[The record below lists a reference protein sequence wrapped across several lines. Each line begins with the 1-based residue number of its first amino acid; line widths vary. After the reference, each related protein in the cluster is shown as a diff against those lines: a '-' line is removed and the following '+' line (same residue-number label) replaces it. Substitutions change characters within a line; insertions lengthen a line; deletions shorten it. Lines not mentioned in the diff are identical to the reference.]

1 MIIIK
6 RLQNAVYGKLATL
19 LINSTEIQITQ
30 DRKKLC
36 YELPKAFREYNYL
49 NHTEE
54 MAGWLQALLREE
66 QIKLRRCRIVLDCGQ
81 VFMQTVNLPDMTEEE
96 QKNWLHWEGGQYM
109 PLAPE
114 HCNAVMIRWN
124 KPESSAEEPMFVQ
137 ETKPQERSS
146 FLLVAIPTERIKAL
160 VQLTGFLKAKL
171 EKVTVLDS
179 GQSVLPLNLLSAV
192 PRKEEVLG
200 WIYEGGAICCLL
212 LSLVLAVCGGAD
224 WKRQEMEWQKMRKQ
238 LVPLLSVKEDFT
250 KTKEIEYHI
259 KVIQKELQMAEEK
272 EQQLYPL
279 LRTLS
284 ESIPEACWLEELRE
298 EEIYSPQH
306 DVRRSN
312 SSRRSAPQTR
322 LHGNAS
328 GKQKVLSLELRGC
341 AKSVTPMLQFA
352 EKLNRSGIFTGAR
365 ATESGEKKQY
375 ITFIIQAGVSPLQKE
390 KLP

>member
-160 VQLTGFLKAKL
+160 
-171 EKVTVLDS
+171 
-179 GQSVLPLNLLSAV
+179 
-192 PRKEEVLG
+192 
-200 WIYEGGAICCLL
+200 
-212 LSLVLAVCGGAD
+212 
-224 WKRQEMEWQKMRKQ
+224 
-238 LVPLLSVKEDFT
+238 
-250 KTKEIEYHI
+250 
-259 KVIQKELQMAEEK
+259 
-272 EQQLYPL
+272 
-279 LRTLS
+279 
-284 ESIPEACWLEELRE
+284 
-298 EEIYSPQH
+298 YSTFYQ
-306 DVRRSN
+306 
-312 SSRRSAPQTR
+312 
-322 LHGNAS
+322 
-328 GKQKVLSLELRGC
+328 
-341 AKSVTPMLQFA
+341 
-352 EKLNRSGIFTGAR
+352 IFP
-365 ATESGEKKQY
+365 S
-375 ITFIIQAGVSPLQKE
+375 
-390 KLP
+390 